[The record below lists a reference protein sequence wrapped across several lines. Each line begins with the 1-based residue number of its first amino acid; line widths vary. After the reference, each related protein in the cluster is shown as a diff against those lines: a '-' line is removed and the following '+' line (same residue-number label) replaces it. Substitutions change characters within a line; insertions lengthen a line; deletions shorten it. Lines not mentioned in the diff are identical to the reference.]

1 MGMLFIESV
10 ASGFRELVKTI
21 RSTRNEIRRKMG
33 DASALEGNG
42 RSLVTLVNQTRD
54 SLVSRLLISQ
64 VDKTKDGEAGD
75 QTGYAVEVEGGCL
88 PVYAFTRNTVS
99 GTSRS
104 VTYYRLKAGF
114 ESSALY
120 IPNWNGRVY
129 WHLNDFVETTDGEQ
143 PWGLSTTGWT
153 VTGVIPD
160 GLKFSSGVF
169 SGVMT
174 DPVTMRTLTVRHSV
188 GLEFVV
194 MFGGDKVK
202 MVEYF
207 FNQYVKH
214 LVDGAKNFKFV
225 PLVANLPIDVI
236 SLTIGEDKSN
246 EFTVTSI
253 LGEPTMPLQV
263 NEDTYYKQTT
273 TMKEYYLNGNMFD
286 VVHPKLGTGVSAL
299 ELMIEHRCVL
309 KLNGHVFDPVRMMGG

>member
-54 SLVSRLLISQ
+54 SLLSHLLISQ
-64 VDKTKDGEAGD
+64 VDKTKDGTAGD
-75 QTGYAVEVEGGCL
+75 RTGYAVVVEGGYL
-88 PVYAFTRNTVS
+88 PVYAFTQNTVND
-99 GTSRS
+99 TSRATIS
-104 VTYYRLKAGF
+104 YRLKSGF
-114 ESSALY
+114 ESSTLY

-129 WHLNDFVETTDGEQ
+129 WRLNDFIETTDGES
-143 PWGLSTTGWT
+143 PWGLSTSGWS
-153 VTGVIPD
+153 VTGTIPD
-160 GLKFSSGVF
+160 GLQFNGGVF

-174 DPVTMRTLTVRHSV
+174 DPTTMRTLTIRHSV

-207 FNQYVKH
+207 FNQYVEH
-214 LVDGAKNFKFV
+214 LVDGSESFKFT

-236 SLTIGEDKSN
+236 SLTIGNDESN

-263 NEDTYYKQTT
+263 NEDTYYKHTT